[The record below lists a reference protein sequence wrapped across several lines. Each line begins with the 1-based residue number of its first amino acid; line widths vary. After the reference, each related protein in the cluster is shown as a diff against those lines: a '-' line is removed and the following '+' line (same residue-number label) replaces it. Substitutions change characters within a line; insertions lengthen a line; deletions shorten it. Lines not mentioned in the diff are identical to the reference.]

1 MAIHQIIHEK
11 RKELGLTQ
19 EQVAAYLN
27 VSTAAVSKWEN
38 GLTSPD
44 ISLLSPLARL
54 LKTDINTLLC
64 FTEDMTEQEIHHFCE
79 RITTLVREKSFAEG
93 FLEAAEKIHEYPHNE
108 TLLHSLTLLLDSLLL
123 FTEPSAD
130 ERRPYEETLTAW
142 YERLSASDDDKVRNS
157 AYYMTASRLI
167 RAGRYDEA
175 QTILNRMP
183 DKEDIMR
190 SVADKALLQ
199 VLLYEEQGQPEKAAE
214 DLQRMLLSSLN
225 RTQLLLYKLVDA
237 EVSAGEMQAAERI
250 ADKTARMTPLFD
262 LWPYNAYVASLQI
275 AVRKQDANET
285 IRLLKNLLQASQSPW
300 DMASSPLFCRI
311 RKDPPEKSA
320 HPEFLSQI
328 LKSDLERD
336 PGYDFLRD
344 REDFKT
350 LLASYPS
357 STAKTNCTE

>member
-1 MAIHQIIHEK
+1 MAIHQILHEK

-19 EQVAAYLN
+19 EQIAAYLN

-44 ISLLSPLARL
+44 ISLLSPLAHL

-64 FTEDMTEQEIHHFCE
+64 FTEDMTEQEIHQFCE
-79 RITTLVREKSFAEG
+79 RITTLIREKSFAEG
-93 FLEAAEKIHEYPHNE
+93 FQEATEKIHEYPHNE

-130 ERRPYEETLTAW
+130 ERRPYEETLNAW
-142 YERLSASDDDKVRNS
+142 YQRLSASSNDKIRNS
-157 AYYMTASRLI
+157 ADYLMASRLI
-167 RAGRYDEA
+167 RAGRYNEA

-183 DKEDIMR
+183 DKEEVMQ

-214 DLQRMLLSSLN
+214 DLQRMLLSTL
-225 RTQLLLYKLVDA
+225 TKAQLLLNKLADA
-237 EVSAGEMQAAERI
+237 EAAAGEMQAAERI
-250 ADKTARMTPLFD
+250 ADKSAQMTPLFD
-262 LWPYNAYVASLQI
+262 LWPYNAYVAPLQI
-275 AVRKQDANET
+275 AVKKQDADET
-285 IRLLKNLLQASQSPW
+285 IRLLKNLLRASQSPW
-300 DMASSPLFCRI
+300 NMESSPLFCRI
-311 RKDPPEKSA
+311 QKDPPEKSA
-320 HPEFLSQI
+320 HPEFLSQM

-344 REDFKT
+344 REDFKA
-350 LLASYPS
+350 LLS
-357 STAKTNCTE
+357 SRP